1 MDKFTNLY
9 AFLEFAKNNRK
20 YPEST
25 ANNLKSAL
33 KIFEKVLTDDEQESI
48 DLVEDRIEEIFIN
61 VINNNKNKSIASLNT
76 YKARLQRV
84 LDDYKK
90 YGADPSKIQ
99 NWHANLHPSTA
110 LLIKKDKQDKISD
123 KPLSDLSSPLHR
135 GVDNVHKLEL
145 SLPSSKEKFVLLIPN
160 TITKS
165 DAQILKALIDSLTQ
179 KLDKN

>member
-25 ANNLKSAL
+25 ANNLKSSL
-33 KIFEKVLTDDEQESI
+33 KIFEKALNEDELDSVE
-48 DLVEDRIEEIFIN
+48 LVSERIEEIFVS
-61 VINNNKNKSIASLNT
+61 VINQNKDKSITSLNT

-90 YGADPSKIQ
+90 YGADPSKLQ
-99 NWHANLHPSTA
+99 NWHTNSQLSTRV
-110 LLIKKDKQDKISD
+110 LNTKDKQDKISD

-165 DAQILKALIDSLTQ
+165 DAQILKSLIESLID
-179 KLDKN
+179 KD